1 MTLDELYMCDFCFFF
16 FTVGLLLRRR
26 RRRCEIESGGD
37 SDERHDGSGQDSS
50 QSLSSLVELEC
61 RVNGVVRRT
70 EILAKSQLEL
80 GIGLQECLEVVGA
93 MR

>member
-1 MTLDELYMCDFCFFF
+1 MIYLYMTVDDLYMCLF

-37 SDERHDGSGQDSS
+37 SDGNDGQGSS
-50 QSLSSLVELEC
+50 KSSSSLVELEC
-61 RVNGVVRRT
+61 RVNAVVRRT

>member
-1 MTLDELYMCDFCFFF
+1 MIYLYMTVDELYMCLF
-16 FTVGLLLRRR
+16 FTSVLLLRRR

-37 SDERHDGSGQDSS
+37 SDGNDGQGSS
-50 QSLSSLVELEC
+50 KSSSSLVELEC
-61 RVNGVVRRT
+61 RVNAVVRRT

>member
-1 MTLDELYMCDFCFFF
+1 MTLDELYLCLF

-26 RRRCEIESGGD
+26 RRRCEIESDGD
-37 SDERHDGSGQDSS
+37 SDEKDDGQGSS
-50 QSLSSLVELEC
+50 KSSSSLVDLEC
-61 RVNGVVRRT
+61 RVNAVVNRT